1 MKSSGQNQKP
11 HAVCI
16 PFPAQGHINPMLNL
30 AKLLHYKGFHI
41 TFVHTEFNYKRILL
55 ESSDHESLNSSSS
68 FRFETIPDGLISS
81 DALASTTQDLTE
93 LCVSTQKN
101 LSAPFRS
108 LLDRIDQSTDDE
120 NIPAV
125 SCIVSDGFMSFTI
138 DAAEQLGIPHVL
150 FYTLTAMTVLCF
162 FQYYPQIIE
171 RRISPP
177 KVDWSNLW
185 RNDSDCIEWLDSRDP
200 ASVIYVN
207 FGSTTVMTSRQFEEF
222 GWGLANSMKNFLWIV
237 RPDLVISDD
246 VVPLPLPPE
255 YLFHVQ
261 DRGKIVTWCDQVL
274 VLEHPA
280 IGGFLTHCGW
290 NSIFES
296 LSLGVPMLCWPFFGD
311 QQTNRMCCCKKW
323 GVGIEIEEDVKREEI
338 ERIVKEVMEGEKGK
352 EIKRKAME
360 WKQEIQKA
368 VNPNGGSSYLN
379 LDKLIEEV
387 LLC

>member
-1 MKSSGQNQKP
+1 MP

-138 DAAEQLGIPHVL
+138 DAAEQLGIPHTD
-150 FYTLTAMTVLCF
+150 F
-162 FQYYPQIIE
+162 
-171 RRISPP
+171 
-177 KVDWSNLW
+177 
-185 RNDSDCIEWLDSRDP
+185 
-200 ASVIYVN
+200 
-207 FGSTTVMTSRQFEEF
+207 TT
-222 GWGLANSMKNFLWIV
+222 
-237 RPDLVISDD
+237 
-246 VVPLPLPPE
+246 
-255 YLFHVQ
+255 
-261 DRGKIVTWCDQVL
+261 
-274 VLEHPA
+274 
-280 IGGFLTHCGW
+280 
-290 NSIFES
+290 
-296 LSLGVPMLCWPFFGD
+296 
-311 QQTNRMCCCKKW
+311 
-323 GVGIEIEEDVKREEI
+323 
-338 ERIVKEVMEGEKGK
+338 
-352 EIKRKAME
+352 
-360 WKQEIQKA
+360 
-368 VNPNGGSSYLN
+368 
-379 LDKLIEEV
+379 
-387 LLC
+387 